1 METFR
6 LEFVT
11 IKSNIVLGFVVC
23 TSWSTYL
30 TTSLGKI
37 PKGKLQRTQG
47 GTYLRLE
54 MLFVCEKLC

>member
-37 PKGKLQRTQG
+37 PKGKLQRT
-47 GTYLRLE
+47 
-54 MLFVCEKLC
+54 